1 MSSNSTPY
9 YFVPGL
15 SRHPVMAS
23 IGLFGFGSGMTG
35 WVNGY
40 SWGAPLTIASVVYV
54 LFVLYKWFGD
64 AISESNSGQNSINV
78 DVSYRWSMSWFIF
91 SEIMFFAAFFSALFY
106 ARSISM
112 PWLGDIESKLLWPTF
127 TAVWPN
133 DGPAGLVEQFS
144 TMGPWPIPT
153 INTLL
158 LLSSGVTVTWAHH
171 AIRENNQKHAVYGL
185 AATVFLGAVFLG
197 FQVYEYI
204 HAYRDLNLKLTSGVY
219 GSTFFMLTGFHGF
232 HVFLGALMLAV
243 VLRRAIRGDFTADNH
258 FAFEGASWYWH
269 FVDVVWLGL
278 YVVIYWM

>member
-1 MSSNSTPY
+1 
-9 YFVPGL
+9 
-15 SRHPVMAS
+15 MAS
-23 IGLFGFGSGMTG
+23 LGLLGFASGMSG

-54 LFVLYKWFGD
+54 LFVLYKWFGE
-64 AISESNSGQNSINV
+64 AISESNSGKNSINV

-112 PWLGDIESKLLWPTF
+112 PWLGDVESKLLWPTF

-144 TMGPWPIPT
+144 TIGPWPIPT

-185 AATVFLGAVFLG
+185 AATVFLGAIFLG